1 VLDGTEFGLQSGCDG
16 ISFEVTKE
24 GNVMTRKWGLLTGLL
39 LVGVAAVF
47 VQAQRT
53 RSLQSSAS
61 TTSLTVE
68 EYSPRSTLRVETNP
82 VPRAKFP
89 VIDVHSHHRP
99 GFSSVQW
106 SDIVES
112 MDELNLQVLVNLS
125 GGSGSSIVSG
135 IETVQ
140 ASNSQDRMVFFAN
153 LDFRGRIGP
162 GFGERA
168 AAQLE
173 RDVEAG
179 AVGLKFFKNFGIDV
193 RDESGGRVAVD
204 DPELDPVFETAGR
217 LNIPVLMHVGE
228 PLSFYDPVDAHNE
241 RWLELTLLPR
251 RRLPADQY
259 PSFDTMMEE
268 RDRRFARHPNT
279 RFIAAHMGWH
289 ANDLG
294 RLGRLLDRLPN
305 VYVETAAILY
315 ELGRQPW
322 TAHDFFVEY
331 QDRVLFGKD
340 TFAPDE
346 FPYYWRTFETRD
358 EYFDYYRRYHAFWKL
373 YGLDLPDDV
382 LRKVYYQNALDVIP
396 GIERA
401 QFPSF

>member
-1 VLDGTEFGLQSGCDG
+1 MSDGTEFGLQSDCDG
-16 ISFEVTKE
+16 ILFEAMEKGE
-24 GNVMTRKWGLLTGLL
+24 LMTRKWSVFTGLL
-39 LVGVAAVF
+39 LVAAAAVF

-53 RSLQSSAS
+53 WPSQPSA
-61 TTSLTVE
+61 LTGALSVE
-68 EYSPRSTLRVETNP
+68 EYTPRSTLVVDANP

-89 VIDVHSHHRP
+89 VVDVHSHHRS
-99 GFSSVQW
+99 GFSTGQW
-106 SDIVES
+106 NDIVES
-112 MDELNLQVLVNLS
+112 MDGLNLQVLVNLS
-125 GGSGSSIVSG
+125 GGSGSSITRG
-135 IETVQ
+135 IETIQ
-140 ASNSQDRMVFFAN
+140 QSGHQDRMVFFAN
-153 LDFRGRIGP
+153 LDFRGGIRP

-168 AAQLE
+168 AAQLA

-193 RDESGGRVAVD
+193 RDGSGVRVAVD

-228 PLSFYDPVDAHNE
+228 PLSFYESVDQYNE
-241 RWLELTLLPR
+241 RWLELILLPR

-322 TAHDFFVEY
+322 TAHDFFVKY
-331 QDRVLFGKD
+331 QDRILFGKD

-382 LRKVYYQNALDVIP
+382 LLKVYYQNALDVIP
-396 GIERA
+396 GIERT